1 MAKIAFNDINTLRPI
16 SLFLFLSLSSFP
28 CFELNFFSLFSS
40 FSKFRSFTFSIHLFR
55 LFSSIAPPPIS
66 LPLIFPHNPRCH
78 LISLYLCK
86 SLLNSL
92 TELLR
97 AKWHRM
103 RLSFS
108 SHFLLVCLSACLH
121 GFLIKAWLR
130 ATYLISFT
138 VRRVIL
144 YS

>member
-1 MAKIAFNDINTLRPI
+1 MQYGKNCIQWYQYPTAY
-16 SLFLFLSLSSFP
+16 LFLSVSIPFTLFFPLFRTQFLFPSPSFP
-28 CFELNFFSLFSS
+28 LSLS
-40 FSKFRSFTFSIHLFR
+40 FDHSLSLSIHLFR

-97 AKWHRM
+97 DKWHRM

-108 SHFLLVCLSACLH
+108 SHFLLVCLSAWI
-121 GFLIKAWLR
+121 FD
-130 ATYLISFT
+130 
-138 VRRVIL
+138 
-144 YS
+144 